1 MWFNSSTYCLEQH
14 EIFDGVVWVGGWAC
28 FEVQAAGD
36 EAGGE
41 VLPVLGP
48 RLWKSGSREA
58 VIRV

>member
-1 MWFNSSTYCLEQH
+1 ML
-14 EIFDGVVWVGGWAC
+14 DGVVWVGGWAC

-36 EAGGE
+36 EASGE

-58 VIRV
+58 VVRV